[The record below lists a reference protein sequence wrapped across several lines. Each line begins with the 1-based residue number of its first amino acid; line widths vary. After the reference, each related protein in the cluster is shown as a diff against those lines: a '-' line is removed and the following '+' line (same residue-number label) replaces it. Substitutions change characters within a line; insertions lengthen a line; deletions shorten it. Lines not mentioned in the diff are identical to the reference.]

1 MVTKTLTVTEN
12 AYDAIKRLKQGDESF
27 SDLFLRLGRRYV
39 TIKEIAGILKDT
51 PEEAAEFRNR
61 MRQIREEL
69 GEGLNKRI
77 DDVRARFQRSHRS
90 D

>member
-39 TIKEIAGILKDT
+39 TVKEVAGILKDT
-51 PEEAAEFRNR
+51 PKEAAEFRNR

-77 DDVRARFQRSHRS
+77 DDVRTRFQRSHRS